1 MSSSTDSPSNT
12 AASNTAADAQAITS
26 SHQVNTQYTADNIKV
41 LEGLEAVRKRP
52 GMYIGDTGMRGL
64 HHLVYE
70 IVDNSVDEALAG
82 HATAIKV
89 MIHIDNSVTVEDD
102 GRGIPTGM
110 HPSGL
115 SAVEVVMTK
124 LHAGGKFNEEG
135 GAYKIS
141 GGLHGVG
148 ASVVNALS
156 ESLRVEVKQKGKIF
170 TQSFKYG
177 VTQSPLVEIGTA
189 ETTGTKTTFKPDTG
203 MFSITEYSSE
213 TLATRFRELAFLNR
227 GLRIQLSD
235 ERIENFTVQEFYAEG
250 GIIQFVEYLNSSRQA
265 LGEVIALTQEEK
277 GVVVDV
283 ALQWNDSYVETVSSY
298 VNNIHTIEGGTHVS
312 GFRRALTTVVNKFL
326 VDSGMSKNFKESLQG
341 EDIREGLAAI
351 ISVKVPEPQ
360 FEGQTKGKLG
370 NGEVEGIVSQIV
382 AERLTKHF
390 EMNPNVL
397 KKIIQKSI
405 DSAVARI
412 AAKKARELTRR
423 KTALDTGGLPGKMAD
438 CQERDPAL
446 CELYLVEG
454 DSAGGSA
461 KQGRSRK
468 NQAVLPMKGKILN
481 VEKARFDRMLSSEEI
496 RILISAIGAGI
507 GKDDF
512 DIAKVRYHKIIIMT
526 DADVDGSH
534 IRTLLLTFFYRH
546 MPLAI
551 EKGYLYIAQP
561 PLYRAK
567 KGNKEQYLKNEQ
579 DLFSYLLQSG
589 IDSAKVTLRDQ
600 AVPQENL
607 MEILRAT
614 SKYTKA
620 IERYSRRASPDVL
633 NILISKHITA
643 EYIRDE
649 LKLNELKE
657 IMTGELSK
665 KGFAVETT
673 TQKEPDGNFSL
684 RVRTRLEGTSKL
696 TLIGSGLLG
705 SMEYEEMLTNYKIS
719 EEIHD
724 QSVTLKLGDTIPK
737 VYTSM
742 AKTLDAILEYTKNG
756 IYIQRYKGLG
766 EMNPEQLWETTM
778 DPAKRMLLQVS
789 VEDAVQADQVFSLLM
804 GDEVEPRRNFIE
816 TNALKVRNLDV

>member
-1 MSSSTDSPSNT
+1 MSSTT
-12 AASNTAADAQAITS
+12 VT
-26 SHQVNTQYTADNIKV
+26 TQYTADQIKV

-52 GMYIGDTGMRGL
+52 GMYIGDTGVRGL

-82 HATAIKV
+82 YATSIKV
-89 MIHIDNSVTVEDD
+89 FIHADNSITVEDD

-110 HPSGL
+110 HPSGV

-156 ESLRVEVKQKGKIF
+156 ESLKVEVKQKGKIF
-170 TQSFKYG
+170 TQTYKRG
-177 VTQSPLVEIGTA
+177 NPQSGLLEIGSTDK
-189 ETTGTKTTFKPDTG
+189 TGTRTTFKPDQE
-203 MFSITEYSSE
+203 MFSVLEYSAE
-213 TLATRFRELAFLNR
+213 TLAARFRELAFLNK
-227 GLRIQLSD
+227 GLRIQLQD
-235 ERIENFTVQEFYAEG
+235 ERVENSTPQEFFAEG
-250 GIIQFVEYLNSSRQA
+250 GIIQFVEFLNSSRQK
-265 LGEVIALTQEEK
+265 LHEDVISFNQEVSQ
-277 GVVVDV
+277 VVVDI

-312 GFRRALTTVVNKFL
+312 GFRTALTRVINRFVVETGLN
-326 VDSGMSKNFKESLQG
+326 KNFKESLQG

-370 NGEVEGIVSQIV
+370 NGEVEGIVSQV
-382 AERLTKHF
+382 VGEKLTKFF
-390 EMNPNVL
+390 EQNPGVV

-412 AAKKARELTRR
+412 AARKARELTRR

-468 NQAVLPMKGKILN
+468 NQAVLPLKGKILN

-496 RILISAIGAGI
+496 RVLISAIGAGI

-512 DIAKVRYHKIIIMT
+512 DINKVRYHKIIIMT

-534 IRTLLLTFFYRH
+534 IRTLLLTFFYRQ
-546 MPLAI
+546 MPSII
-551 EKGYLYIAQP
+551 ERGFLYIAQP

-567 KGNKEQYLKNEQ
+567 KGSREQYLKNEQ
-579 DLFSYLLQSG
+579 DLFSFLLQAG
-589 IDSAKVTLRDQ
+589 MDSAKVTINGRDL
-600 AVPQENL
+600 PREEL
-607 MEILRAT
+607 IEILR
-614 SKYTKA
+614 SSSRYTKA
-620 IERYSRRASPDVL
+620 IERHSRRSNPEVLRFLVSNGINLETLRSPDRFRDLQEKLTAHLGKIGYTVELHSQPEADGL
-633 NILISKHITA
+633 N
-643 EYIRDE
+643 
-649 LKLNELKE
+649 
-657 IMTGELSK
+657 
-665 KGFAVETT
+665 
-673 TQKEPDGNFSL
+673 SL
-684 RVRTRLEGTSKL
+684 RIRTRLDGTSKV
-696 TLIGSGLLG
+696 TQIGPGLL
-705 SMEYEEMLTNYKIS
+705 SSLEYEEMLGHYKTS
-719 EEIHD
+719 EGIHSGEIG
-724 QSVTLKLGDTIPK
+724 LKLGEGKPSTHRTIA
-737 VYTSM
+737 S
-742 AKTLDAILEYTKNG
+742 TLEAILEHTRNG
-756 IYIQRYKGLG
+756 INIQRYKGLG

-778 DPAKRMLLQVS
+778 DPERRTLSQVS
-789 VEDAVQADQVFSLLM
+789 VEDGLQADQVFSLLM

-816 TNALKVRNLDV
+816 QNALKVRNLDV

>member
-1 MSSSTDSPSNT
+1 MSSTT
-12 AASNTAADAQAITS
+12 
-26 SHQVNTQYTADNIKV
+26 VNTQYTADQIKV

-52 GMYIGDTGMRGL
+52 GMYIGDTGVRGL

-82 HATAIKV
+82 HATTIKV
-89 MIHIDNSVTVEDD
+89 FIHADNSVSVEDD

-110 HPSGL
+110 HPSGI

-156 ESLRVEVKQKGKIF
+156 EHLKVEVKQKGKVF
-170 TQSFKYG
+170 TQSYKRG
-177 VTQSPLVEIGTA
+177 NPQTGLLESGA
-189 ETTGTKTTFKPDTG
+189 ADRTGTRTTFKPDAEI
-203 MFSITEYSSE
+203 FSILEYSAD
-213 TLATRFRELAFLNR
+213 TLAARFRELAFLNK
-227 GLRIQLSD
+227 GLRIQLTD
-235 ERIENFTVQEFYAEG
+235 ERVENSQPQEFFAEG
-250 GIIQFVEYLNSSRQA
+250 GIIQFVEFLNSSRQK
-265 LGEVIALTQEEK
+265 LHEDVIAFNQEINN
-277 GVVVDV
+277 VVVDI

-312 GFRRALTTVVNKFL
+312 GFKTALTRVVNKFL
-326 VDSGMSKNFKESLQG
+326 TDSGMSKNFKESLQG

-351 ISVKVPEPQ
+351 VSVKVPEPQ

-370 NGEVEGIVSQIV
+370 NGEVEGIVSQV
-382 AERLTKHF
+382 VGERLTRF
-390 EMNPNVL
+390 CETNPGVV

-412 AAKKARELTRR
+412 AARKARELTRR

-461 KQGRSRK
+461 KQGRSRR
-468 NQAVLPMKGKILN
+468 NQAVLPLKGKILN

-496 RILISAIGAGI
+496 RVLISAIGAGI

-512 DIAKVRYHKIIIMT
+512 DVNKVRYHKIIIMT

-534 IRTLLLTFFYRH
+534 IRTLLLTFFYRQ
-546 MPLAI
+546 MPSLI
-551 EKGYLYIAQP
+551 ERGYLYIAQP

-567 KGNKEQYLKNEQ
+567 KGAREQYLRNEQ
-579 DLFSYLLQSG
+579 DLFSFLLQAGMDTAAVSIRG
-589 IDSAKVTLRDQ
+589 KTLSKEELIEVLRAASRYTKTIERLSRRGNSDVLRTLITHHVGADSLRDSQ
-600 AVPQENL
+600 KFEMFKTLLA
-607 MEILRAT
+607 
-614 SKYTKA
+614 
-620 IERYSRRASPDVL
+620 D
-633 NILISKHITA
+633 
-643 EYIRDE
+643 
-649 LKLNELKE
+649 
-657 IMTGELSK
+657 ELSK
-665 KGFAVETT
+665 LGYTT
-673 TQKEPDGNFSL
+673 ELQVHPEADGSQSL
-684 RVRTRLEGTSKL
+684 RIRTRLNGTSKV
-696 TLIGSGLLG
+696 TQITTGLLT
-705 SMEYEEMLTNYKIS
+705 SIEYEEMLANFKTA
-719 EEIHD
+719 EGIHSQD
-724 QSVTLKLGDTIPK
+724 IQLKFGESQPK
-737 VYTSM
+737 SCISM
-742 AKTLDAILEYTKNG
+742 AQTLETILDHTRNG
-756 IYIQRYKGLG
+756 INIQRYKGLG

-778 DPAKRMLLQVS
+778 DPEKRTLSQVS
-789 VEDAVQADQVFSLLM
+789 IEDALQADQVFSLLM

>member
-1 MSSSTDSPSNT
+1 MSTT
-12 AASNTAADAQAITS
+12 
-26 SHQVNTQYTADNIKV
+26 VNTNYSADQIKV

-52 GMYIGDTGMRGL
+52 GMYIGDTGIRGL

-82 HATAIKV
+82 HATSIKV
-89 MIHIDNSVTVEDD
+89 FIHSDNSITVEDD

-110 HPSGL
+110 HPSGI

-156 ESLRVEVKQKGKIF
+156 ETLKVEVKQKGKIF
-170 TQSFKYG
+170 SQSFKRG
-177 VTQSPLVEIGTA
+177 DTQTGLLEIGVSDK
-189 ETTGTKTTFKPDTG
+189 TGTKTTFKPDHEI
-203 MFSITEYSSE
+203 FKEALIYSAE
-213 TLATRFRELAFLNR
+213 TLATRFRELAFLNK
-227 GLRIQLSD
+227 GLRIQLTD
-235 ERIENFTVQEFYAEG
+235 ERVEHPTMQEFFAEG
-250 GIIQFVEYLNSSRQA
+250 GIIQFVQFLNSSRQA
-265 LGEVIALTQEEK
+265 LHEQVIAFDQEVN
-277 GVVVDV
+277 GVVVDI

-312 GFRRALTTVVNKFL
+312 GFRTALTRVINKFIVETGL
-326 VDSGMSKNFKESLQG
+326 NKNFKESLQG

-370 NGEVEGIVSQIV
+370 NGEVEGIVSQVV
-382 AERLTKHF
+382 AEKLTKLF
-390 EMNPNVL
+390 EVTPSIA

-412 AAKKARELTRR
+412 AARKARELTRR

-468 NQAVLPMKGKILN
+468 NQAVLPLKGKILN
-481 VEKARFDRMLSSEEI
+481 VEKARFDRMLSSDEI
-496 RILISAIGAGI
+496 RVLISAIGAGI

-512 DIAKVRYHKIIIMT
+512 DPDKVRYHKIIIMT

-534 IRTLLLTFFYRH
+534 IRTLLLTFFYRQ
-546 MPLAI
+546 MAAI
-551 EKGYLYIAQP
+551 IERGFLYIAQP

-567 KGNKEQYLKNEQ
+567 KGSREQYLKNEQ
-579 DLFSYLLQSG
+579 DLFEFLLNAG
-589 IDSAKVTLRDQ
+589 IDSAKVTVHGKDIVKEDLIQ
-600 AVPQENL
+600 
-607 MEILRAT
+607 ILRAS
-614 SKYTKA
+614 SKFTKA
-620 IERYSRRASPDVL
+620 IERHSRRSNPEVL
-633 NILISKHITA
+633 KLLISNGVKA
-643 EYIRDE
+643 EVLRDE
-649 LKLNELKE
+649 AKLNSLKE
-657 IMTGELSK
+657 KL
-665 KGFAVETT
+665 
-673 TQKEPDGNFSL
+673 TQDLAKFGYSTESTIAKEADGAYSL
-684 RVRTRLEGTSKL
+684 KIRTRLDGTSKV
-696 TLIGSGLLG
+696 TQISSGLLQ
-705 SMEYEEMLTNYKIS
+705 SIEYEEMLTHFKIS

-724 QSVTLKLGDTIPK
+724 GNITLKLGETLPK
-737 VYTSM
+737 TFKTM
-742 AKTLDAILEYTKNG
+742 ANALEAIQEFAKNG
-756 IYIQRYKGLG
+756 VGIQRYKGLG

-778 DPAKRMLLQVS
+778 DPERRTLLQVT
-789 VEDAVQADQVFSLLM
+789 VEDALQADQVFSLLM

>member
-1 MSSSTDSPSNT
+1 MSSTT
-12 AASNTAADAQAITS
+12 VT
-26 SHQVNTQYTADNIKV
+26 TQYTADQIKV

-52 GMYIGDTGMRGL
+52 GMYIGDTGVRGL

-82 HATAIKV
+82 YATTIKV
-89 MIHIDNSVTVEDD
+89 FIHADNSITVEDD

-110 HPSGL
+110 HPSGV

-156 ESLRVEVKQKGKIF
+156 ESLKVEVKQKGKIF
-170 TQSFKYG
+170 TQTYKRG
-177 VTQSPLVEIGTA
+177 NPQSGLLEIGSTDK
-189 ETTGTKTTFKPDTG
+189 TGTRTTFKPDQE
-203 MFSITEYSSE
+203 MFSVLEYSAE
-213 TLATRFRELAFLNR
+213 TLAARFRELAFLNK
-227 GLRIQLSD
+227 GLRIQLQD
-235 ERIENFTVQEFYAEG
+235 ERVENSTPQEFFAEG
-250 GIIQFVEYLNSSRQA
+250 GIIQFVEFLNSSRQK
-265 LGEVIALTQEEK
+265 LHEDVISFNQEVSQ
-277 GVVVDV
+277 VVVDI

-312 GFRRALTTVVNKFL
+312 GFRTALTRVINRFVVETGLN
-326 VDSGMSKNFKESLQG
+326 KNFKESLQG

-370 NGEVEGIVSQIV
+370 NGEVEGIVSQV
-382 AERLTKHF
+382 VGEKLTKFF
-390 EMNPNVL
+390 EQNPGVV

-412 AAKKARELTRR
+412 AARKARELTRR

-468 NQAVLPMKGKILN
+468 NQAVLPLKGKILN

-496 RILISAIGAGI
+496 RVLISAIGAGI

-512 DIAKVRYHKIIIMT
+512 DINKVRYHKIIIMT

-534 IRTLLLTFFYRH
+534 IRTLLLTFFYRQ
-546 MPLAI
+546 MPSII
-551 EKGYLYIAQP
+551 ERGFLYIAQP

-567 KGNKEQYLKNEQ
+567 KGSREQYLKNEQ
-579 DLFSYLLQSG
+579 DLFSFLLQAG
-589 IDSAKVTLRDQ
+589 MDSAKVTINGRDL
-600 AVPQENL
+600 PREEL
-607 MEILRAT
+607 IEILR
-614 SKYTKA
+614 SSSRYTKA
-620 IERYSRRASPDVL
+620 IERHSRRSNPEVLRFLVSNGINLETLRSPDRFRDLQEKLTAHLGKIGYTVELHSQPEADGL
-633 NILISKHITA
+633 N
-643 EYIRDE
+643 
-649 LKLNELKE
+649 
-657 IMTGELSK
+657 
-665 KGFAVETT
+665 
-673 TQKEPDGNFSL
+673 SL
-684 RVRTRLEGTSKL
+684 RIRTRLDGTSKV
-696 TLIGSGLLG
+696 TQIGPGLL
-705 SMEYEEMLTNYKIS
+705 SSLEYEEMLGHYKTS
-719 EEIHD
+719 EGIHSGEIG
-724 QSVTLKLGDTIPK
+724 LKLGEGKPSTHRTIA
-737 VYTSM
+737 S
-742 AKTLDAILEYTKNG
+742 TLEAILEHTRNG
-756 IYIQRYKGLG
+756 INIQRYKGLG

-778 DPAKRMLLQVS
+778 DPERRTLSQVS
-789 VEDAVQADQVFSLLM
+789 VEDGLQADQVFSLLM

-816 TNALKVRNLDV
+816 QNALKVRNLDV

>member
-1 MSSSTDSPSNT
+1 MSST
-12 AASNTAADAQAITS
+12 
-26 SHQVNTQYTADNIKV
+26 QVNTQYTADQIKV

-52 GMYIGDTGMRGL
+52 GMYIGDTGVRGL

-82 HATAIKV
+82 HATTIKV
-89 MIHIDNSVTVEDD
+89 LIHADNSISVEDD

-110 HPSGL
+110 HPSGV

-156 ESLRVEVKQKGKIF
+156 ESLKVEVRQKGKIF
-170 TQSFKYG
+170 TQSYKRG
-177 VTQSPLVEIGTA
+177 NPQTGLVEIGVSDK
-189 ETTGTKTTFKPDTG
+189 TGTKTTFKPDAEI
-203 MFSITEYSSE
+203 FAILEYSGD
-213 TLATRFRELAFLNR
+213 TLAARFRELAFLNK
-227 GLRIQLSD
+227 GLRIQLTD
-235 ERIENFTVQEFYAEG
+235 ERLENSTPQEFYAEG
-250 GIIQFVEYLNSSRQA
+250 GIIQFVEFLNSSRQK
-265 LGEVIALTQEEK
+265 LHDDVIAFNQEVN
-277 GVVVDV
+277 GVVVDI
-283 ALQWNDSYVETVSSY
+283 ALQWNDSYVETLSSY

-312 GFRRALTTVVNKFL
+312 GFKTALTRVINKFL
-326 VDSGMSKNFKESLQG
+326 VDSGLSKNFKESLQG

-370 NGEVEGIVSQIV
+370 NGEVEGIVSQVVGEKLAKFCETNPSIV
-382 AERLTKHF
+382 
-390 EMNPNVL
+390 
-397 KKIIQKSI
+397 KKVIQKSI

-412 AAKKARELTRR
+412 AARKARELTRR

-468 NQAVLPMKGKILN
+468 NQAVLPLKGKILN

-496 RILISAIGAGI
+496 RVLISAIGAGI

-512 DIAKVRYHKIIIMT
+512 DVNKVRYHKIIIMT
-526 DADVDGSH
+526 DADIDGSH
-534 IRTLLLTFFYRH
+534 IRTLLLTFFYRQ
-546 MPLAI
+546 MQSLI
-551 EKGYLYIAQP
+551 DRGYLYIAQP

-567 KGNKEQYLKNEQ
+567 KGSREQYLRNESE
-579 DLFSYLLQSG
+579 LFNFLLQAG
-589 IDSAKVTLRDQ
+589 IDSATVSIRGKALAKEDLVEVLKS
-600 AVPQENL
+600 
-607 MEILRAT
+607 T
-614 SKYTKA
+614 SKYTKT
-620 IERYSRRASPDVL
+620 IERLSRRSNPDVL
-633 NILISKHITA
+633 KLLITHHIGLENLRDPSKF
-643 EYIRDE
+643 
-649 LKLNELKE
+649 NFLKE
-657 IMTGELSK
+657 LVSTELTKS
-665 KGFAVETT
+665 GYSVELHSNP
-673 TQKEPDGNFSL
+673 EADGSQTL
-684 RVRTRLEGTSKL
+684 KIRTRLNGTSKV
-696 TLIGSGLLG
+696 TQVSPGLLT
-705 SMEYEEMLTNYKIS
+705 SIEYEEMLANFKTS

-724 QSVTLKLGDTIPK
+724 SKIELKLGDGLPRTF
-737 VYTSM
+737 TSM
-742 AKTLDAILEYTKNG
+742 AGALEAILDHTRNG
-756 IYIQRYKGLG
+756 INIQRYKGLG

-778 DPAKRMLLQVS
+778 DPEKRTLSQVS
-789 VEDAVQADQVFSLLM
+789 VGDAVQADQAFSLLM

>member
-1 MSSSTDSPSNT
+1 MSESESGST
-12 AASNTAADAQAITS
+12 
-26 SHQVNTQYTADNIKV
+26 VNSQYTASQIKV

-52 GMYIGDTGMRGL
+52 GMYIGDTGVRGL

-82 HATAIKV
+82 HASKIQIF
-89 MIHIDNSVTVEDD
+89 IHSDNSVTVEDD

-110 HPSGL
+110 HESGI
-115 SAVEVVMTK
+115 SAVELVLTK

-156 ESLRVEVKQKGKIF
+156 ESLKVEVKQNGKIF
-170 TQSFKYG
+170 TQSFKRG
-177 VTQSPLVEIGTA
+177 DPQTKLTEIGT
-189 ETTGTKTTFKPDTG
+189 TDKKGTKVTFKPDSE
-203 MFSITEYSSE
+203 MFSVLEYSTE
-213 TLATRFRELAFLNR
+213 TLASRFRELAFLNK

-235 ERIENFTVQEFYAEG
+235 ERGETPSTQEFFAEG
-250 GIIQFVEYLNSSRQA
+250 GIIQFVQYLNSTRQT
-265 LGEVIALTQEEK
+265 LHEVISVSSEVS

-283 ALQWNDSYVETVSSY
+283 ALQWNDSYVENVPSY

-312 GFRRALTTVVNKFL
+312 GFRTALTRIINKFI
-326 VDSGMSKNFKESLQG
+326 VETGQSKNFKESLQG

-370 NGEVEGIVSQIV
+370 NGEVEGIVSQV
-382 AERLTKHF
+382 VTERLTKFF
-390 EMNPNVL
+390 EQNPNIV

-412 AAKKARELTRR
+412 AARKARELTRR

-468 NQAVLPMKGKILN
+468 NQAILPLKGKILN
-481 VEKARFDRMLSSEEI
+481 VEKARFDRMLSSDEI
-496 RILISAIGAGI
+496 RVLISAIGAGI

-512 DIAKVRYHKIIIMT
+512 NPDKVRYHKIIIMT

-534 IRTLLLTFFYRH
+534 IMTLILTFFFRQ
-546 MPLAI
+546 MPAI
-551 EKGYLYIAQP
+551 IERGYLYIAQP

-567 KGNKEQYLKNEQ
+567 KGNKERYLKNEQ
-579 DLFSYLLQSG
+579 DLFEYLLQVG
-589 IDSAKVTLRDQ
+589 IDSTVVQINGKEIKGD
-600 AVPQENL
+600 EL
-607 MEILRAT
+607 MTILRAN
-614 SKYTKA
+614 SKYLKS
-620 IERYSRRASPDVL
+620 IERHSRRSNPDVL
-633 NILISKHITA
+633 RLLISNGIKSDV
-643 EYIRDE
+643 IRDE
-649 LKLNELKE
+649 IKLNQVKDKLTEQLGVLGYTAENTITKE
-657 IMTGELSK
+657 E
-665 KGFAVETT
+665 
-673 TQKEPDGNFSL
+673 DGSFSL
-684 RVRTRLEGTSKL
+684 KIRTRLEGTSRV
-696 TLIGSGLLG
+696 TMIGSTLL
-705 SMEYEEMLTNYKIS
+705 SSLEYEEMISNYNAS
-719 EEIHD
+719 EGIHN
-724 QSVTLKLGDTIPK
+724 QTIGLKVGDSAVK
-737 VYTSM
+737 NYTSM
-742 AKTLDAILEYTKNG
+742 ASVLEAVQEHSRAGMN
-756 IYIQRYKGLG
+756 IQRYKGLG

-778 DPAKRMLLQVS
+778 DPERRTLLQVN

-804 GDEVEPRRNFIE
+804 GDEVEPRRNFID
-816 TNALKVRNLDV
+816 TNALKVKNLDV

>member
-1 MSSSTDSPSNT
+1 MSST
-12 AASNTAADAQAITS
+12 
-26 SHQVNTQYTADNIKV
+26 QVNTQYTADQIKV

-52 GMYIGDTGMRGL
+52 GMYIGDTGVRGL

-82 HATAIKV
+82 HATTIKV
-89 MIHIDNSVTVEDD
+89 FIHADNSISVEDD

-110 HPSGL
+110 HPSGV

-156 ESLRVEVKQKGKIF
+156 ESLKVEVRQKGKIF
-170 TQSFKYG
+170 TQSYKRG
-177 VTQSPLVEIGTA
+177 NPQTGLVEIGVSDK
-189 ETTGTKTTFKPDTG
+189 TGTKTTFKPDAEI
-203 MFSITEYSSE
+203 FAILEYSGD
-213 TLATRFRELAFLNR
+213 TLAARFRELAFLNK
-227 GLRIQLSD
+227 GLRIQLTD
-235 ERIENFTVQEFYAEG
+235 ERLENSTAQEFYAEG
-250 GIIQFVEYLNSSRQA
+250 GIIQFVEFLNSSRQK
-265 LGEVIALTQEEK
+265 LHDDVIAFNQEVN
-277 GVVVDV
+277 GVVVDI
-283 ALQWNDSYVETVSSY
+283 ALQWNDSYVETLSSY

-312 GFRRALTTVVNKFL
+312 GFKTALTRVINKFL
-326 VDSGMSKNFKESLQG
+326 VDSGLSKNFKESLQG

-370 NGEVEGIVSQIV
+370 NGEVEGIVSQVVGEKLAKFCETNPSIV
-382 AERLTKHF
+382 
-390 EMNPNVL
+390 
-397 KKIIQKSI
+397 KKVIQKSI

-412 AAKKARELTRR
+412 AARKARELTRR

-468 NQAVLPMKGKILN
+468 NQAVLPLKGKILN

-496 RILISAIGAGI
+496 RVLISAIGAGI

-512 DIAKVRYHKIIIMT
+512 DVNKVRYHKIIIMT
-526 DADVDGSH
+526 DADIDGSH
-534 IRTLLLTFFYRH
+534 IRTLLLTFFYRQ
-546 MPLAI
+546 MPSLI
-551 EKGYLYIAQP
+551 DRGYLYIAQP

-567 KGNKEQYLKNEQ
+567 KGSREQYLRNESE
-579 DLFSYLLQSG
+579 LFNFLLQAG
-589 IDSAKVTLRDQ
+589 IDSATVSIRGKALVKEDL
-600 AVPQENL
+600 VEVL
-607 MEILRAT
+607 KST
-614 SKYTKA
+614 SKYTKT
-620 IERYSRRASPDVL
+620 IERLSRRSNPDVL
-633 NILISKHITA
+633 KLLITHHIGLENLRDPSKF
-643 EYIRDE
+643 
-649 LKLNELKE
+649 NFLKE
-657 IMTGELSK
+657 LVSTELTKS
-665 KGFAVETT
+665 GYTVELHSNP
-673 TQKEPDGNFSL
+673 EADGSQTL
-684 RVRTRLEGTSKL
+684 KIRTRLNGTSKV
-696 TLIGSGLLG
+696 TQVSPGLLT
-705 SMEYEEMLTNYKIS
+705 SIEYEEMLANFKTA

-724 QSVTLKLGDTIPK
+724 SKIELKLGDGLPRTF
-737 VYTSM
+737 TSM
-742 AKTLDAILEYTKNG
+742 AGALEAILDHTRNG
-756 IYIQRYKGLG
+756 INIQRYKGLG

-778 DPAKRMLLQVS
+778 DPERRTLSQVS
-789 VEDAVQADQVFSLLM
+789 VGDAVQADQAFSLLM

>member
-1 MSSSTDSPSNT
+1 MSST
-12 AASNTAADAQAITS
+12 
-26 SHQVNTQYTADNIKV
+26 QVNTQYTADQIKV

-52 GMYIGDTGMRGL
+52 GMYIGDTGVRGL

-82 HATAIKV
+82 HATTIKV
-89 MIHIDNSVTVEDD
+89 FIHTDNSISVEDD

-110 HPSGL
+110 HPSGV

-156 ESLRVEVKQKGKIF
+156 ESLKVEVRQKGRIF
-170 TQSFKYG
+170 TQSYKRG
-177 VTQSPLVEIGTA
+177 NPQSGLIEIGVSDK
-189 ETTGTKTTFKPDTG
+189 TGTKTTFKPDIEI
-203 MFSITEYSSE
+203 FSVLDYSADM
-213 TLATRFRELAFLNR
+213 LAARFRELAFLNK
-227 GLRIQLSD
+227 GLRIQLTD
-235 ERIENFTVQEFYAEG
+235 ERIENSATQEFFAEG
-250 GIIQFVEYLNSSRQA
+250 GIIQFVEFLNSTRQK
-265 LGEVIALTQEEK
+265 LHDEVIAFNQEVN
-277 GVVVDV
+277 GVAVDV
-283 ALQWNDSYVETVSSY
+283 ALQWNDSYVETLSSY

-312 GFRRALTTVVNKFL
+312 GFKTALTRVINKFL
-326 VDSGMSKNFKESLQG
+326 VDSGLNKNFKESLQG

-351 ISVKVPEPQ
+351 VSVKVPEPQ

-370 NGEVEGIVSQIV
+370 NGEVEGIVSQVVGEKLAKFCETNPAIV
-382 AERLTKHF
+382 
-390 EMNPNVL
+390 
-397 KKIIQKSI
+397 KKVIQKSI

-412 AAKKARELTRR
+412 AARKARELTRR

-438 CQERDPAL
+438 CQERDPAF

-468 NQAVLPMKGKILN
+468 NQAVLPLKGKILN

-496 RILISAIGAGI
+496 RVLISAIGAGI

-512 DIAKVRYHKIIIMT
+512 DVNKVRYHKIIIMT

-534 IRTLLLTFFYRH
+534 IRTLLLTFFFRQ
-546 MPLAI
+546 MPSLI
-551 EKGYLYIAQP
+551 ERGYLYIAQP

-567 KGNKEQYLKNEQ
+567 KGSREQYLKNESE
-579 DLFSYLLQSG
+579 LFSFLLQAG
-589 IDSAKVTLRDQ
+589 MDSASVSIRGKSLAKEELV
-600 AVPQENL
+600 
-607 MEILRAT
+607 EILKNT
-614 SKYTKA
+614 SKYTKT
-620 IERYSRRASPDVL
+620 IERLSRRSNPDVL
-633 NILISKHITA
+633 KLLITHHVGLDSL
-643 EYIRDE
+643 RDE
-649 LKLNELKE
+649 AKLNALKE
-657 IMTGELSK
+657 IMASALAKSGYSVELTPNPE
-665 KGFAVETT
+665 A
-673 TQKEPDGNFSL
+673 DGSQTL
-684 RVRTRLEGTSKL
+684 KIRTRLNGTSRV
-696 TLIGSGLLG
+696 TQVSAGLLA
-705 SMEYEEMLTNYKIS
+705 SIEYEEMLSNFRAS

-724 QSVTLKLGDTIPK
+724 SKIELKLGEGQPRLFA
-737 VYTSM
+737 SM
-742 AKTLDAILEYTKNG
+742 SAVLEAILDHTRNG
-756 IYIQRYKGLG
+756 INIQRYKGLG

-778 DPAKRMLLQVS
+778 DPEKRTLSQVT
-789 VEDAVQADQVFSLLM
+789 VGDAVQADQAFSLLM

>member
-1 MSSSTDSPSNT
+1 MSSTT
-12 AASNTAADAQAITS
+12 VTS
-26 SHQVNTQYTADNIKV
+26 QYTADQIKV

-52 GMYIGDTGMRGL
+52 GMYIGDTGVRGL

-82 HATAIKV
+82 HATTIKV
-89 MIHIDNSVTVEDD
+89 VIHADNSITVEDD

-110 HPSGL
+110 HPSGV

-156 ESLRVEVKQKGKIF
+156 ESLKVEVKQKGKIF
-170 TQSFKYG
+170 TQTYKRG
-177 VTQSPLVEIGTA
+177 NPQTGLQEIGT
-189 ETTGTKTTFKPDTG
+189 TDRTGTRTTFKPDQE
-203 MFSITEYSSE
+203 MFSVLEYSAE
-213 TLATRFRELAFLNR
+213 TLASRFRELAFLNK
-227 GLRIQLSD
+227 GLRIQLQD
-235 ERIENFTVQEFYAEG
+235 ERVENSQPQEFFAEG
-250 GIIQFVEYLNSSRQA
+250 GIIQFVEFLNSSRQK
-265 LGEVIALTQEEK
+265 LHEDVISFNQEVNQ
-277 GVVVDV
+277 VVVDI

-312 GFRRALTTVVNKFL
+312 GFRTALTRVINRFVVETGLN
-326 VDSGMSKNFKESLQG
+326 KNFKESLQG

-351 ISVKVPEPQ
+351 VSVKVPEPQ

-370 NGEVEGIVSQIV
+370 NGEVEGIVSQV
-382 AERLTKHF
+382 VGEKLTKFF
-390 EMNPNVL
+390 EQNPGVV

-412 AAKKARELTRR
+412 AARKARELTRR

-468 NQAVLPMKGKILN
+468 NQAVLPLKGKILN

-496 RILISAIGAGI
+496 RVLISAIGAGI

-512 DIAKVRYHKIIIMT
+512 DINKVRYHKIIIMT

-534 IRTLLLTFFYRH
+534 IRTLLLTFFYRQ
-546 MPLAI
+546 MPSII
-551 EKGYLYIAQP
+551 ERGFLYIAQP

-567 KGNKEQYLKNEQ
+567 KGSREQYLKNEQ
-579 DLFSYLLQSG
+579 DLFTFLLQAG
-589 IDSAKVTLRDQ
+589 MDSAKVVIGGRELPREEL
-600 AVPQENL
+600 V
-607 MEILRAT
+607 EILRAS

-620 IERYSRRASPDVL
+620 IERHSRRSNPEVL
-633 NILISKHITA
+633 KFLVSSGITLESLRNEDLFRQLQERA
-643 EYIRDE
+643 TEHLGKLGYSLE
-649 LKLNELKE
+649 LH
-657 IMTGELSK
+657 
-665 KGFAVETT
+665 
-673 TQKEPDGNFSL
+673 TQKEAEGLHSL
-684 RVRTRLEGTSKL
+684 KIRTRLNGTSKV
-696 TLIGSGLLG
+696 TQIGPGLL
-705 SMEYEEMLTNYKIS
+705 SSLEYEEMLNHYNGS
-719 EEIHD
+719 EGIHGGEI
-724 QSVTLKLGDTIPK
+724 TLKLGEGKPSTHK
-737 VYTSM
+737 SM
-742 AKTLDAILEYTKNG
+742 ASTLDAILDHTRNG
-756 IYIQRYKGLG
+756 INIQRYKGLG

-778 DPAKRMLLQVS
+778 DPERRTLSQVS
-789 VEDAVQADQVFSLLM
+789 VEDGLQADQVFSLLM

-816 TNALKVRNLDV
+816 QNALKVRNLDV

>member
-1 MSSSTDSPSNT
+1 LSSTT
-12 AASNTAADAQAITS
+12 VT
-26 SHQVNTQYTADNIKV
+26 TQYTADNIKV

-52 GMYIGDTGMRGL
+52 GMYIGDTGVRGL

-89 MIHIDNSVTVEDD
+89 IIHIDNSVSVEDD

-156 ESLRVEVKQKGKIF
+156 ESLKVEVRQKGKIF

-177 VTQSPLVEIGTA
+177 VTQTPLIELGTT

-203 MFSITEYSSE
+203 MFPIVEYSSE
-213 TLATRFRELAFLNR
+213 TLATRFRELAFLNK
-227 GLRIQLSD
+227 GLRIQLFD
-235 ERIENFTVQEFYAEG
+235 ERTENATLQEFYAEG

-265 LGEVIALTQEEK
+265 LGDVIALTQEEK

-312 GFRRALTTVVNKFL
+312 GFRTALTRVVNKFL

-382 AERLTKHF
+382 SERLTKHF
-390 EMNPNVL
+390 EMNPSVL

-481 VEKARFDRMLSSEEI
+481 VEKSRFDRMLSSEEI

-512 DIAKVRYHKIIIMT
+512 DVAKVRYHKIIIMT

-551 EKGYLYIAQP
+551 DKGYLYIAQP

-567 KGNKEQYLKNEQ
+567 KGNKEQYLKDEQ
-579 DLFSYLLQSG
+579 ELFAYLLQSG
-589 IDSAKVTLRDQ
+589 IDSAKVTIRDKLI
-600 AVPQENL
+600 PQEEL
-607 MEILRAT
+607 MEILKAT
-614 SKYTKA
+614 SKYMKG
-620 IERYSRRASPDVL
+620 IQRYSRRASPEVL
-633 NILISKHITA
+633 NILISKHITVDHL
-643 EYIRDE
+643 RDE
-649 LKLNELKE
+649 AKLNGLKE
-657 IMTGELSK
+657 MLSEALSA
-665 KGFAVETT
+665 KGYAIETQT
-673 TQKEPDGNFSL
+673 NKEADGNHSL
-684 RVRTRLEGTSKL
+684 RIRTRLEGTSKV
-696 TLIGSGLLG
+696 TLISSALLA
-705 SMEYEEMLTNYKIS
+705 SIEYEEMLSNYKIS

-724 QSVTLKLGDTIPK
+724 HSVTLKLGETVPK
-737 VYTSM
+737 TFKTM
-742 AKTLDAILEYTKNG
+742 ASTLDAIMEYTKNG

-778 DPAKRMLLQVS
+778 DPTKRMLLQVS